1 MFETIVVPLD
11 GSALA
16 EGAIATAVDVCRR
29 MRSKLVLLRVHKPPE
44 TAITRAYEWDRETR
58 RREQEY
64 LETLVGRLRERFD
77 AEAESAVLD
86 GHAADAIADAAEARP
101 TALIV
106 MTSHG
111 RTGFNRAWIG
121 SVADAI
127 VRRASTPVLLV
138 RGAKGDRIAAE
149 TTHPNRIVVPL
160 DGNTAA
166 REILP
171 SASAMATALD
181 ATLELVRVVTPSDVP
196 DVPPDLA
203 DDAAGAALSTAEDE
217 LRSAAAQV
225 ARTAPALAVKTQAL
239 SGESAAEAII
249 GLARPSARSMV
260 AMTTRS
266 HGLKRLVLGSVAD
279 KIIRGG
285 PRFVL
290 LLQPGDQ

>member
-11 GSALA
+11 GSSLA
-16 EGAIATAVDVCRR
+16 EGALVTAVDVCRR
-29 MRSKLVLLRVHKPPE
+29 MRSKLVLVRVHRPPE
-44 TAITRAYEWDRETR
+44 MAITRAYEWDRETR

-64 LETLVGRLRERFD
+64 LETIIGRLRDRFD
-77 AEAESAVLD
+77 VKAESLVLD
-86 GHAADAIADAAEARP
+86 GRAADAIADAAEARP
-101 TALIV
+101 ASLIV

-127 VRRASTPVLLV
+127 VRRVSTHVLLV
-138 RGAKGDRIAAE
+138 RGAKPDRDAAE
-149 TTHPNRIVVPL
+149 NHPNRIVVPL
-160 DGNTAA
+160 DGSAAA
-166 REILP
+166 RESLP
-171 SASAMATALD
+171 SASALASAFD

-196 DVPPDLA
+196 EVPPDLVA
-203 DDAAGAALSTAEDE
+203 DAAGAALSTAEDE

-225 ARTAPALAVKTQAL
+225 AGTAPALVVKTRAPIAD
-239 SGESAAEAII
+239 SAAETII
-249 GLARPSARSMV
+249 RLARPSARCMV

-266 HGLKRLVLGSVAD
+266 HGLKRLVVGSVAD

-290 LLQPGDQ
+290 LLQPGHQ

>member
-11 GSALA
+11 GSSLA
-16 EGAIATAVDVCRR
+16 EGALATAVDLCRR
-29 MRSKLVLLRVHKPPE
+29 MRSTLVLVRVHQPPE
-44 TAITRAYEWDRETR
+44 MAITRAYEWDRETR

-64 LETLVGRLRERFD
+64 LETIVGRLRARFD
-77 AEAESAVLD
+77 VEAQSAVLD
-86 GHAADAIADAAEARP
+86 GHAADAVADTAEARP
-101 TALIV
+101 TSLIV

-138 RGAKGDRIAAE
+138 RGAKAERSAAE
-149 TTHPNRIVVPL
+149 SHPNRIVVPL
-160 DGNTAA
+160 DGSAA
-166 REILP
+166 SHAILP
-171 SASAMATALD
+171 FASALASALD

-196 DVPPDLA
+196 EVPPDLA
-203 DDAAGAALSTAEDE
+203 ADAAGAALSTAEDE
-217 LRSAAAQV
+217 LRAGASRV
-225 ARTAPALAVKTQAL
+225 ANIAPALRVNTRAL
-239 SGESAAEAII
+239 NADSAADAII
-249 GLARPSARSMV
+249 RLARPNARSMV

-266 HGLKRLVLGSVAD
+266 HGLRRLVVGSVAD

-290 LLQPGDQ
+290 LLQPKPQ

>member
-16 EGAIATAVDVCRR
+16 EGALATAVDLCRR
-29 MRSKLVLLRVHKPPE
+29 MRSKLVLVRVHHPPE
-44 TAITRAYEWDRETR
+44 MAITRAYEWDRETR

-64 LETLVGRLRERFD
+64 LETLVGRLRDQRGVA
-77 AEAESAVLD
+77 AEPAVLD
-86 GHAADAIADAAEARP
+86 GHAADAVADAAAAR
-101 TALIV
+101 TGSLIV

-111 RTGFNRAWIG
+111 RTGFSRAWIG

-127 VRRASTPVLLV
+127 IRHASTPVLLV
-138 RGAKGDRIAAE
+138 RGMQGDRAAVD
-149 TTHPNRIVVPL
+149 HQPNRVVVPL
-160 DGNTAA
+160 DGSATARA
-166 REILP
+166 ILP
-171 SASAMATALD
+171 HASAIASALG
-181 ATLELVRVVTPSDVP
+181 AVLELARVVTPSDVP

-203 DDAAGAALSTAEDE
+203 ADAAGAALSTAEDE
-217 LRSAAAQV
+217 LRAAAAHV
-225 ARTAPALAVKTQAL
+225 ATTAPALAIKTRAITAD
-239 SGESAAEAII
+239 SAAEAII
-249 GLARPSARSMV
+249 RVARPSARSMV

-290 LLQPGDQ
+290 LLQPGHQ